1 MPSIAPAKIELSA
14 GCVCFRRR
22 GDDELEVLLIKDSYG
37 NWGFPK
43 GHLEAGE
50 ALREAAVRECR
61 EETGLSRLDVIEALG
76 TIDWSFRFRDTL
88 VHKFCD
94 FYLVEAQ
101 PDELASPQ
109 SGEGIQACRWY
120 SPDDALL
127 QITYTNAEH
136 VLRYALELLSRQ
148 QGREPGGGRGGR
160 GGRGGT
166 SAKPEGSA
174 RGK

>member
-22 GDDELEVLLIKDSYG
+22 GDDVLEVLLIKDSYG

-43 GHLEAGE
+43 GHLEARE
-50 ALREAAVRECR
+50 TSREAAVRECS
-61 EETGLSRLDVIEALG
+61 EETGLSRLDVIEPLG

-127 QITYTNAEH
+127 QITYRNAEH
-136 VLRYALELLSRQ
+136 VLRYALERLSRRQ
-148 QGREPGGGRGGR
+148 EQEAGS
-160 GGRGGT
+160 GT
-166 SAKPEGSA
+166 SARPEGSA